1 MKLKKLVLENFRGK
15 AHLDIALGSRLTVLL
30 AANGGGKTSV
40 LDGIA
45 IGLGEV
51 LTHLPQVAGLSFKK
65 TGDIHQ
71 KNNKVAPYAR
81 IVLHTTTP
89 VRLQN
94 LTHGIRLESALY
106 LAG

>member
-65 TGDIHQ
+65 TPNGLG
-71 KNNKVAPYAR
+71 PTY
-81 IVLHTTTP
+81 P
-89 VRLQN
+89 SP
-94 LTHGIRLESALY
+94 LTRGGAVW
-106 LAG
+106 